1 MSHRLSREGEAESP
15 GSRQASLIHRVHN
28 RATSICAKLAVE
40 VSAVGSEHTIMNAFH
55 KTLFAVALLLIFA
68 AAAPTARADVLRLTL
83 SDQITPASA
92 EVITSAIDRA
102 EREQAAAIII
112 ELNTPGGLDT
122 SMREI
127 ISRIDTSRVP
137 VIIYVA
143 PSGARAASAGFLIL
157 MAADVAAMAPG
168 TATGAAHPVMV
179 GGGEMDKTMAEKV
192 VNDAAA
198 YVRSHA
204 ERRGRDPQA
213 AESTIRES
221 KSFTEREALEK
232 HLIDLI
238 ARDDA
243 DLLAQLDGRT
253 ITRFDGSKAQL
264 AIADQPVT
272 DIAPSLRQ
280 RLLMALADPRIAFIL
295 FAVGALCVYFEFQ
308 HPGAIVPGVVGSV
321 SVVLA
326 LYGFHMLPINLTGV
340 LLLAVAAGLFV
351 LEAKVQGF
359 GVIGAGGI
367 AAAVIGAMI
376 LIDVPTPELRLPL
389 SLVLA
394 VIVPFAVILV
404 FMLKLAM
411 RARRVKV
418 TTGMAGMIGLYG
430 RAQTAIAPEG
440 TVFVRGELWRA
451 RSPMQIA
458 PGEAVRVT
466 DINGLTLNVEVEKD
480 EAIAP
485 KKASAVDE

>member
-1 MSHRLSREGEAESP
+1 M
-15 GSRQASLIHRVHN
+15 
-28 RATSICAKLAVE
+28 KAVR
-40 VSAVGSEHTIMNAFH
+40 
-55 KTLFAVALLLIFA
+55 KTLFALALLLA
-68 AAAPTARADVLRLTL
+68 LASAETAARADVLRLTL
-83 SDQITPASA
+83 NDQITPASA

-102 EREQAAAIII
+102 EREQAEALIIT
-112 ELNTPGGLDT
+112 LNTPGGLDT

-127 ISRIDTSRVP
+127 VSRIDTSRVP

-143 PSGARAASAGFLIL
+143 PSGGRAASAGFVIL

-168 TATGAAHPVMV
+168 TATGAAHPVTGDGRDM
-179 GGGEMDKTMAEKV
+179 EKTMAEKV
-192 VNDAAA
+192 TNDAAA

-204 ERRGRDPQA
+204 ERRGRDAQA

-232 HLIDLI
+232 HLIEII

-253 ITRFDGSKAQL
+253 VTRFDGSRVQL
-264 AIADQPVT
+264 ALANQPVT
-272 DIAPSLRQ
+272 EIAPSLRQ

-340 LLLAVAAGLFV
+340 LLLGVAVGLFV
-351 LEAKVQGF
+351 LEAKVGGF
-359 GVIGAGGI
+359 GVLGAGGI
-367 AAAVIGAMI
+367 AAAIIGALI
-376 LIDVPTPELRLPL
+376 LIDVRTPELRLPL

-394 VIVPFAVILV
+394 VVVPFAVILI
-404 FMLKLAM
+404 FMLKLAV
-411 RARRVKV
+411 RARHMKV
-418 TTGMAGMIGLYG
+418 TTGMAGMIGLHG

-451 RSPMQIA
+451 RSPMSIA
-458 PGEAVRVT
+458 KGEGVRVT
-466 DINGLTLNVEVEKD
+466 DINGLTLNVEAEKD
-480 EAIAP
+480 TAIAP
-485 KKASAVDE
+485 KKTSAVEG